1 MNRAGSNCHNG
12 RDMRS
17 LAIGVTLAFA
27 MAVAAA
33 EMALVQPK
41 DLAAQLAGK
50 GARPALFHV
59 GPNVLYRSKHIPGSV
74 YAGPGFKAEG
84 LNALRAAAG
93 ALDRGREI
101 VVYCGCCPWDRCP
114 NVKPAV
120 NLLKQMGFTRVKAVY
135 METNFARDWIDRG
148 YAVEAGTPKKP

>member
-93 ALDRGREI
+93 ALDRGR
-101 VVYCGCCPWDRCP
+101 
-114 NVKPAV
+114 
-120 NLLKQMGFTRVKAVY
+120 
-135 METNFARDWIDRG
+135 
-148 YAVEAGTPKKP
+148 